1 MGIADSMK
9 EITEDIITSYDVRV
23 KAVGDLAADTR
34 KTLEGFAK
42 ERKKMSKEQAKNL
55 ADFVEDLSKSVED
68 MLKEFQMEHKQ
79 MSGEQAKSLADFMAD
94 LTKNVGNMMKG
105 IQKAHKEMADD
116 LKESLGK
123 GETARLKSFKSM
135 MGNIQKGIK
144 DIESYVANKLKE
156 FSDAH
161 SDMSEALKKDLAKYA
176 GDIASSVKKLLGEY
190 AADMKKAANAWQG
203 MSRTL
208 VRARKGGT
216 AVSKAEA
223 KVKVRPVKEAVEE
236 EVAPP
241 EMGMEERVLEFI
253 ERHPEGVRVSDMEDP
268 LGVARTRLGVI
279 AKRLLEEGK
288 VRKEENLYFPL

>member
-9 EITEDIITSYDVRV
+9 EITENIITSYDVRV

-68 MLKEFQMEHKQ
+68 MLKEFQREHKQ
-79 MSGEQAKSLADFMAD
+79 MSGEQVKSLADFVNN
-94 LTKNVGNMMKG
+94 L
-105 IQKAHKEMADD
+105 
-116 LKESLGK
+116 
-123 GETARLKSFKSM
+123 
-135 MGNIQKGIK
+135 IK
-144 DIESYVANKLKE
+144 DVGSMVNRFQRERSTMSKEVKNKLAKEVKEIETYVKKRLKE
-156 FSDAH
+156 FDESHTEMSDALK
-161 SDMSEALKKDLAKYA
+161 MSLAKYA

-208 VRARKGGT
+208 ARARKGGT

-223 KVKVRPVKEAVEE
+223 KVKVRLVKEAAEEEEE

>member
-1 MGIADSMK
+1 MQKMGIADSMK
-9 EITEDIITSYDVRV
+9 EITENIITSYDVRV

-68 MLKEFQMEHKQ
+68 MLKEFQREHKQ
-79 MSGEQAKSLADFMAD
+79 MSGEQVKSLAAFVNN
-94 LTKNVGNMMKG
+94 L
-105 IQKAHKEMADD
+105 
-116 LKESLGK
+116 
-123 GETARLKSFKSM
+123 
-135 MGNIQKGIK
+135 IK
-144 DIESYVANKLKE
+144 DVGSMVNRFQRERSTMSKEVKNKLAKEVKEIETYVKKRLKE
-156 FSDAH
+156 FDESHTEMSDALK
-161 SDMSEALKKDLAKYA
+161 MSLAKYA

-208 VRARKGGT
+208 ARARKGGT
-216 AVSKAEA
+216 AVSKAET
-223 KVKVRPVKEAVEE
+223 KVKVRPVKEAAEEEEEEEEE

-288 VRKEENLYFPL
+288 VRKEGNLYFPL

>member
-1 MGIADSMK
+1 MGIANSMK
-9 EITEDIITSYDVRV
+9 EITENIITSYDVRV
-23 KAVGDLAADTR
+23 KALGDLAADTR

-68 MLKEFQMEHKQ
+68 MLKEFQKEHKQ
-79 MSGEQAKSLADFMAD
+79 MSGEQVKSLAAFVNN
-94 LTKNVGNMMKG
+94 L
-105 IQKAHKEMADD
+105 
-116 LKESLGK
+116 
-123 GETARLKSFKSM
+123 
-135 MGNIQKGIK
+135 IK
-144 DIESYVANKLKE
+144 DVGSMVNRFQRERSTMSKEIKNKLAKEVKEIETYVKKRLKE
-156 FSDAH
+156 FDESHTEMSDALK
-161 SDMSEALKKDLAKYA
+161 MSLAKYA

-190 AADMKKAANAWQG
+190 AADMKNAANAWQG

-208 VRARKGGT
+208 ARAKKGGT

-223 KVKVRPVKEAVEE
+223 KVKVRPVKEAAEE
-236 EVAPP
+236 EEEEEEAAPP

-288 VRKEENLYFPL
+288 VRKEGNLYFPL

>member
-55 ADFVEDLSKSVED
+55 ADFTGGLSKGVED
-68 MLKEFQMEHKQ
+68 MLKEFQREHKQ
-79 MSGEQAKSLADFMAD
+79 MSNEQAKSLADFVNN
-94 LTKNVGNMMKG
+94 L
-105 IQKAHKEMADD
+105 
-116 LKESLGK
+116 
-123 GETARLKSFKSM
+123 
-135 MGNIQKGIK
+135 IK
-144 DIESYVANKLKE
+144 DVGSMVNRFQRERSTMSKELKNKLAKEVKEIETYVKKRLKE
-156 FSDAH
+156 FDGAHTEMSDALK
-161 SDMSEALKKDLAKYA
+161 MSLAKYA

-190 AADMKKAANAWQG
+190 SSDMKKAANAWQG

-208 VRARKGGT
+208 ARARKGGA
-216 AVSKAEA
+216 AVPKVEA

-236 EVAPP
+236 EEAPP

-268 LGVARTRLGVI
+268 LSVARTRLGVI

>member
-9 EITEDIITSYDVRV
+9 EITENIITSYDARV

-68 MLKEFQMEHKQ
+68 MLKEFQREHKQ
-79 MSGEQAKSLADFMAD
+79 MSGEQVKSLADFVNN
-94 LTKNVGNMMKG
+94 L
-105 IQKAHKEMADD
+105 
-116 LKESLGK
+116 
-123 GETARLKSFKSM
+123 
-135 MGNIQKGIK
+135 IK
-144 DIESYVANKLKE
+144 DVGSMVNRFQRERSTMSKEVKNKLAKEVKEIETYVKKRLKE
-156 FSDAH
+156 FDESHTEMSDALK
-161 SDMSEALKKDLAKYA
+161 MSLAKYA

-203 MSRTL
+203 MSRNL
-208 VRARKGGT
+208 ARARKGGT

-223 KVKVRPVKEAVEE
+223 KVKVRPVKEAAEEEEE

-288 VRKEENLYFPL
+288 VRKEENLYFPI